1 MRDLANPSPKDTNM
15 PKQPPYR
22 TYLAHDHTQR
32 AQDLAQDRAGGV
44 SGKILHLTVDSWI
57 EAPTRE
63 QFEKSYYPYE
73 GYLQRGLE
81 AAAKVF
87 RIVDDPKNKLRIIRT
102 SSDLETAHSNGELAI
117 ILGNEGGKI
126 IEESLGVLEA
136 WWRLGLRHIQFNWA
150 MRNQIADAQ
159 SNEDEKD
166 RHGLTPFGFQVVER
180 MNELGM
186 VVDVSHSAPR
196 TIKDV
201 LRTTK
206 KPILNS
212 HSGSRT
218 LANKAQNLWDDQL
231 RDMAAN
237 GGVVAM
243 HFCSRLVIGV
253 NDRQSEIPDVIRQ
266 IRYCVDKAG
275 IDTIGLGPD
284 WVLGDPERDRNYL
297 RNTSQE
303 SISWTK
309 GLETSAE
316 MPNLLPALEKA
327 GFHESEIEK
336 ILGGNMLRLFRAT
349 LPK

>member
-1 MRDLANPSPKDTNM
+1 MPS
-15 PKQPPYR
+15 YR
-22 TYLAHDHTQR
+22 IYLAHDHMQR
-32 AQDLAQDRAGGV
+32 AHDLAQDRRGGV
-44 SGKILHLTVDSWI
+44 SGKVLHLTVDSWI

-63 QFEKSYYPYE
+63 QYEAAYYGYE
-73 GYLQRGLE
+73 GYLQRGLA
-81 AAAKVF
+81 AAAKVLQIS
-87 RIVDDPKNKLRIIRT
+87 RDPANKVRIIRT
-102 SSDLETAHSNGELAI
+102 ARDLETAHSIGELAV

-126 IEESLGVLEA
+126 IEESLGVLDA
-136 WWRLGLRHIQFNWA
+136 WFEIGLRHIQFNWA
-150 MRNQIADAQ
+150 MRNQLADAQ
-159 SNEDEKD
+159 SNEDEPG
-166 RHGLTPFGFQVVER
+166 RHGLTPFGFQAVQR

-186 VVDVSHSAPR
+186 IVDVSHSAPR

-212 HSGSRT
+212 HSGSRS
-218 LANKAQNLWDDQL
+218 LANKQQNLWDDQL

-237 GGVVAM
+237 GGVVAV
-243 HFCSRLVIGV
+243 HFCSRLVLGV

-284 WVLGDPERDRNYL
+284 WVLGDPERDRAYL
-297 RNTSQE
+297 RNTNQE

-309 GLETSAE
+309 GLESSAE

-327 GFHESEIEK
+327 GFRESEIEK
-336 ILGGNMLRLFRAT
+336 ILGGNMLRLFRAV
-349 LPK
+349 LPA